1 MTSSSRTARCG
12 PACRV
17 VWQGWLRKSQPPY
30 ADLFSSPTW
39 SLTPGKSGRAWLWVE
54 GPGLPCISPG
64 QAKMDLAF
72 GGVSRLEQHR
82 AKGLGVAVI
91 VGRNTA
97 ETLKMSKH
105 QSRFDVCA
113 MNL

>member
-1 MTSSSRTARCG
+1 
-12 PACRV
+12 
-17 VWQGWLRKSQPPY
+17 
-30 ADLFSSPTW
+30 
-39 SLTPGKSGRAWLWVE
+39 
-54 GPGLPCISPG
+54 
-64 QAKMDLAF
+64 MDLAF

-97 ETLKMSKH
+97 ETLKTSKH